1 MRLAARCLQG
11 SLEKLTPIRLRCHF
25 LLLWRIC
32 GLVYICLVLFHI
44 ALVPIGTLS
53 LLFRVLDIG
62 RIVPVIC
69 FSLRLKRLLGYFILF
84 LARPVLDNLLLG
96 GVIVAGLLQSLQHR
110 LLILLAGLGL
120 LQALTLISLWLAKH

>member
-1 MRLAARCLQG
+1 M
-11 SLEKLTPIRLRCHF
+11 
-25 LLLWRIC
+25 
-32 GLVYICLVLFHI
+32 LFHI
-44 ALVPIGTLS
+44 ALVPSGTLS

-62 RIVPVIC
+62 RIVPIIC

-84 LARPVLDNLLLG
+84 AARAVLENLLRG